1 MKKSEAFHKAQL
13 SVLNDPNITFEETLE
28 VLAILME
35 EEKWAKHTE
44 TTQMKVK
51 NDETV

>member
-1 MKKSEAFHKAQL
+1 MKKSEALHMAQL
-13 SVLNDPNITFEETLE
+13 AILSDKDISFEETLE
-28 VLAILME
+28 VLAVLME

-44 TTQMKVK
+44 SQQVK